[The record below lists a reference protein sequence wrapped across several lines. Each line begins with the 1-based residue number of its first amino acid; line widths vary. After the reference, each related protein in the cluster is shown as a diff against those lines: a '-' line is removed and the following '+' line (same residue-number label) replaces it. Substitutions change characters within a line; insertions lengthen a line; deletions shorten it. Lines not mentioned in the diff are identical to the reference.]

1 MAEGAKPEIL
11 VASDIYPATLA
22 TLDRTYSTHHLWEAA
37 DRAALLVALR
47 DRVRA
52 IVTNG
57 GAGANAELIGALPRA
72 EIIACFGVG
81 VDAIDLAAARTRNIA
96 VTNTPDVLTDDVA
109 DLAIGLIIDSAR
121 RIAEGDRFVRAGRW
135 LAGGLSLGTRLRGA
149 RLGIVGLG
157 RIGMATA
164 RRAEAFGMAVA
175 YHGPRRKSEAPY
187 PYVGDLKTL
196 ARDSD
201 VLVLTLPGGTGT
213 KHLIDADV
221 LTALGAKGTLVNVS
235 RGSVVDEAALVAALK
250 NGSLGAAALDV
261 FQNEPNVPPAL
272 LSMDNVVLQPHQASA
287 THGTRAA
294 MGQLVLDNLA
304 AHFVGRPLLTPVV

>member
-1 MAEGAKPEIL
+1 MAETAKPEIL
-11 VASDIYPATLA
+11 VASGIYPATLQ
-22 TLDRTYSTHHLWEAA
+22 TLDRTYPTHHLWEAA
-37 DRAALLVALR
+37 DRAALLRILR

-57 GAGANAELIGALPRA
+57 GAGASAELIGALPRA

-81 VDAIDLAAARTRNIA
+81 VDAIDLGAARARNIA

-109 DLAIGLIIDSAR
+109 DLAIGLIIGSAR

-135 LAGGLSLGTRLRGA
+135 LAGGLALGTRLRGT

-164 RRAEAFGMAVA
+164 RRAEAFGMTIA
-175 YHGPRRKSEAPY
+175 YHGPRRKSSVRY
-187 PYVGDLKTL
+187 PYVGDLQSL

-201 VLVLTLPGGTGT
+201 VLVLTLPGGAGT
-213 KHLIDADV
+213 KHLVDAGV
-221 LTALGAKGTLVNVS
+221 LAALGAKGTLVNVS
-235 RGSVVDEAALVAALK
+235 RGSVVDEAALVTALL

-261 FQNEPNVPPAL
+261 FQDEPNVPRAL
-272 LSMDNVVLQPHQASA
+272 LSMDNVLLQPHQASA

-304 AHFVGRPLLTPVV
+304 AHFASRPLLTPVV

>member
-1 MAEGAKPEIL
+1 MAENAKPEIL
-11 VASDIYPATLA
+11 VASDIYPATLQ
-22 TLDRTYSTHHLWEAA
+22 TLDRTYPTHHLWQAA
-37 DRAALLVALR
+37 DRAALLQTLR

-52 IVTNG
+52 IVTSG
-57 GAGANAELIGALPRA
+57 GAGANAALIAALPRA

-81 VDAIDLAAARTRNIA
+81 VDAIDLGAARARNIA

-121 RIAEGDRFVRAGRW
+121 RISQGDRFVRAGRW
-135 LAGGLSLGTRLRGA
+135 LAGGLALGSRLRGTK
-149 RLGIVGLG
+149 LGIVGLG

-164 RRAEAFGMAVA
+164 RRAEAFGMTIA
-175 YHGPRRKSEAPY
+175 YHGPRRKTDVAY

-201 VLVLTLPGGTGT
+201 VLVLTLPGGAGT
-213 KHLIDADV
+213 KHLVDAGV
-221 LTALGAKGTLVNVS
+221 LAALGPKGTLVNVS
-235 RGSVVDEAALVAALK
+235 RGAVVDEAALVAALQ

-261 FQNEPNVPPAL
+261 FQDEPNVPQPL

-304 AHFVGRPLLTPVV
+304 AHFAGRPLLTPVA

>member
-1 MAEGAKPEIL
+1 MAENAKPEIL
-11 VASDIYPATLA
+11 VASDIYPATLQ
-22 TLDRTYSTHHLWEAA
+22 TLDRTYPTHHLWQAA
-37 DRAALLVALR
+37 DRAALLQTLR

-52 IVTNG
+52 IVTSG
-57 GAGANAELIGALPRA
+57 GAGANAALIAALPRA

-81 VDAIDLAAARTRNIA
+81 VDAIDLGAARARNIA

-121 RIAEGDRFVRAGRW
+121 RISQGDRFVRAGRW
-135 LAGGLSLGTRLRGA
+135 LAGGLAHGSRLRGTK
-149 RLGIVGLG
+149 LGIVGLG

-164 RRAEAFGMAVA
+164 RRAEAFGMTIA
-175 YHGPRRKSEAPY
+175 YHGPRRKTDVAY

-201 VLVLTLPGGTGT
+201 VLVLTLPGGAGT
-213 KHLIDADV
+213 KHLVDAGV
-221 LTALGAKGTLVNVS
+221 LAALGPKGTLVNVS
-235 RGSVVDEAALVAALK
+235 RGAVVDEAALVAALQ

-261 FQNEPNVPPAL
+261 FQDEPNVPQPL

-304 AHFVGRPLLTPVV
+304 AHFAGRPLLTPVA

>member
-1 MAEGAKPEIL
+1 MAESTKPEIL
-11 VASDIYPATLA
+11 VASGIYPATLQ
-22 TLDRTYSTHHLWEAA
+22 TLDRTYPTHHLWEAA
-37 DRAALLVALR
+37 DRAALLGTLQ

-81 VDAIDLAAARTRNIA
+81 VDAIDLGAARARNIA

-109 DLAIGLIIDSAR
+109 DLAIGLIIDSVR
-121 RIAEGDRFVRAGRW
+121 RIAQGDRYVRAGHW
-135 LAGGLSLGTRLRGA
+135 LSGGLALGTRLWGTK
-149 RLGIVGLG
+149 LGIVGLG
-157 RIGMATA
+157 RIGLATA
-164 RRAEAFGMAVA
+164 KRADVFGMAIA
-175 YHGPRRKSEAPY
+175 YHGPRRKSDVAY
-187 PYVGDLKTL
+187 PYVADLKAL

-201 VLVLTLPGGTGT
+201 VLVLTLPGGAGT
-213 KHLIDADV
+213 KHLVDAGV
-221 LTALGAKGTLVNVS
+221 LAALGPKGTLVNVS
-235 RGSVVDEAALVAALK
+235 RGSVVDEAALVAALQ

-261 FQNEPNVPPAL
+261 FQDEPNVPRAL

-304 AHFVGRPLLTPVV
+304 AHFAGRPLLTPVV